1 MGQVPL
7 YSIRHKKI
15 SLFLLIFGLASGS
28 LVDTL
33 PATSLLADQFGTI
46 ESRDV
51 NGEVGVIGI
60 DWGSGISRTPGAKH
74 LWPKTLR

>member
-1 MGQVPL
+1 MGQIPL

-15 SLFLLIFGLASGS
+15 SLFFLIFGLAIGS

-33 PATSLLADQFGTI
+33 PATSPLADQFGTI

-60 DWGSGISRTPGAKH
+60 D
-74 LWPKTLR
+74 